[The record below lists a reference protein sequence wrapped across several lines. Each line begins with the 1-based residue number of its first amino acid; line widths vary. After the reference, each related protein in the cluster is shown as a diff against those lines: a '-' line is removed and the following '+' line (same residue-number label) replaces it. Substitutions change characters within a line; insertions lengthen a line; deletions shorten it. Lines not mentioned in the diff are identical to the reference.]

1 MGAKVSVY
9 LLEQSRVVFQA
20 ENEKNF
26 HIFYYLYDGLAIE
39 NRLEEYYLSFAHK
52 QHHRYLK
59 SVSCGKH
66 SIIENHRMFE
76 NIVRGFE
83 CLGFTEQDT
92 HNIYCILS
100 AILHLGDISFTHKQS
115 QSIEDGCLIINTDV
129 LQIVSNLLCI
139 KQSDLAAVLC
149 TRSVVTSGEIIVKQ
163 NSLFEAQNSCDS
175 MAKAL
180 YGRLFDWIVNHI
192 NRLLSLSRSSRN
204 AALAT
209 GLLDIFGF
217 ENFEKNSFEQ
227 LCINIANEQMQFYFN
242 QHIFNLEQ
250 KEYKSEGINVIT
262 IHYRD
267 NRSLLDTVLS
277 RPMGMLALL
286 DEESKFPHATD
297 RSLVDKFNKNI
308 KGEHYIKAKYNGST
322 FQIRHY
328 AGKQVIYGTGQFL
341 EKNRNYVPQEMI
353 QLLRQ
358 SKSKLVGELF
368 HCPLT
373 RTGNL
378 YYSSPHGSPNLMTPN
393 PNMVSF
399 ALSIFKTDQQIKSN
413 SKGLASQTR
422 SQQTVAT
429 YFRYSLM
436 DLLHKMASGQPH
448 FVRCIKPNDYKR
460 PDYFSADKVMTQL
473 RSTGVLE
480 TVAIRQN
487 GFSHRIHFSDF
498 LRRYLFLAFDYNE
511 KVVNSKE
518 NCKILFQRLQMEGY
532 ALGKTKV
539 FMKNYHMELLS
550 KRYEEEMRRITK
562 VQAIAR
568 RWLAKRKVQRRR
580 QQVIQSALTLQ
591 KCNLLFPYLKMNTN
605 QIQCLLTFV
614 NDNFF
619 IWVVQGSSYTP
630 VAYIIQQ
637 TNNKLFLNAF
647 FCTDARRW
655 ITKRRYDKLMQVK
668 KWENEI
674 RQKEAKMIN
683 NAPQQRLKS
692 SKNRKAPMR
701 KWSYMTVTNRFCQNN
716 RIAIFCSQSFK
727 IIAKLIKLSQMAI
740 MSTDSVSTVRFTSN
754 VNSGNY
760 NSPGGNEKKI
770 VNNGN
775 RIQPSQSP
783 QKSEKKI
790 SNIPVRQIKSN
801 QLNLLHQVVAPLQ
814 NNRRKPPAPKAIQ
827 KHQGPQSNPN
837 KLNQKENIPSS
848 QATKLADY
856 YEALNRYNRA
866 IRPGHTHYSINFLFY
881 TLYRQCIFEIVGL
894 LKGTLRKRS
903 AAREG
908 DVRDLVKQSSKTHII
923 ERIETANNNNFN
935 VVQSTNCDSSNKLN
949 SNEEKKLTFFGDTV
963 SKIASNPKTRNN
975 SPDEG
980 KFVSGEHLQNK
991 IKSGSRFA
999 NPIPKRYQIH
1009 QKNVHQS
1016 LDFKLSQTNLEIT
1029 KKDEESKSE
1038 GGFYSATPD
1047 TNIGPFDFRKI
1058 LRKTEHAPTDTLRRC
1073 KGLTVPANV
1082 GTYKLINI
1090 RFLM

>member
-328 AGKQVIYGTGQFL
+328 AGKVIYGTGQFL

-378 YYSSPHGSPNLMTPN
+378 YYSSPHGSPNLMTP
-393 PNMVSF
+393 
-399 ALSIFKTDQQIKSN
+399 SN

-580 QQVIQSALTLQ
+580 QQQQT
-591 KCNLLFPYLKMNTN
+591 KKKKKE
-605 QIQCLLTFV
+605 
-614 NDNFF
+614 
-619 IWVVQGSSYTP
+619 GKTP
-630 VAYIIQQ
+630 VKY
-637 TNNKLFLNAF
+637 
-647 FCTDARRW
+647 ARRW

-692 SKNRKAPMR
+692 SKNRKAPMLLEL
-701 KWSYMTVTNRFCQNN
+701 TVDGRLF
-716 RIAIFCSQSFK
+716 
-727 IIAKLIKLSQMAI
+727 LYLLLSKY
-740 MSTDSVSTVRFTSN
+740 T
-754 VNSGNY
+754 
-760 NSPGGNEKKI
+760 PGGNEKKI

>member
-378 YYSSPHGSPNLMTPN
+378 YYSSPHGSPNLMTP
-393 PNMVSF
+393 
-399 ALSIFKTDQQIKSN
+399 SN

-532 ALGKTKV
+532 ALGKTKALPHESFKPLRLAFRTFGGLHFAV
-539 FMKNYHMELLS
+539 MLWYISMSCRRGKKKLLS
-550 KRYEEEMRRITK
+550 CDLE
-562 VQAIAR
+562 
-568 RWLAKRKVQRRR
+568 
-580 QQVIQSALTLQ
+580 
-591 KCNLLFPYLKMNTN
+591 LKMKLRVNPQYSKKLKLN
-605 QIQCLLTFV
+605 DIYIQTALC
-614 NDNFF
+614 
-619 IWVVQGSSYTP
+619 S
-630 VAYIIQQ
+630 A

-716 RIAIFCSQSFK
+716 RIAIF
-727 IIAKLIKLSQMAI
+727 
-740 MSTDSVSTVRFTSN
+740 
-754 VNSGNY
+754 
-760 NSPGGNEKKI
+760 SPGGNEKKI